1 MLSLCCWAGF
11 ALVVASGGQ
20 LLAMMCW
27 LLLVAAAPVV
37 DTRPGV
43 CKPHQLHHMASVAE
57 AHGHSCSL
65 ACGIFPDQRWN
76 LGLLHWQ
83 ADSLPLSQE
92 ESPSLKL
99 FQ

>member
-11 ALVVASGGQ
+11 ALAVVSGGQ

-27 LLLVAAAPVV
+27 LLLVATAPVV
-37 DTRPGV
+37 DTCPGV
-43 CKPHQLHHMASVAE
+43 CKPHQLHHMGSVAE
-57 AHGHSCSL
+57 AHGLSCSL
-65 ACGIFPDQRWN
+65 VCGIFPDQRWN